1 MKKFF
6 LFFLLTAFS
15 FGLFASPVTLESA
28 KSVAVNFYKN
38 YSAKSNVA
46 VSNVITYQKDGLN
59 TFYVITFETGGFVVV
74 SADDAVIPVLG
85 YSPTDTFDKNNL
97 PDAEKSWLASYSNHI
112 KYIVDHNLSNVETS
126 KEWVK
131 IKNNEFEKSVQAV
144 TPLCSTLWDQSA
156 PYYNLC
162 PVVNSQHCVTG
173 CVATALAQIMKKWNY
188 PTTGTGTYTYTPTTN
203 ASTIGPL
210 TVNFGTTTYDWA
222 NMINTGGTTTAQKT
236 AVATLMYHCG
246 VSVSMDYDPN
256 GSGAYPWDVPPA
268 LINHF
273 NYSPTAELKVM
284 ADFTSANWITMLKG
298 ELDAG
303 RPILYTG
310 DDGTAGHAFV
320 FDGYNSSNQF
330 HVNWGWSGQS
340 NNYYAVGSLNPSG
353 DNFNS
358 DNMAVVRITPPL
370 GGPIAD
376 FTASTTTPIVGGTV
390 NFTNNSTN
398 NPTTYSWVFDGGT
411 PSTST
416 LQTPPA
422 ITYSTAGIYQV
433 SLTVSNSSG
442 TDTKIRTSYIN
453 VGGTP
458 SAWIK
463 QNSGFAT
470 ASRGIEQIA
479 IVNPYIV
486 WATAYDG
493 SGGSATIQEFTKTKN
508 GGSTWTPGTIVFTN
522 STTYG
527 IANLSPFNDTL
538 CFAAM
543 YPATAANG
551 GVIVKT
557 IDGGTTWTILPNSPD
572 YSTSWLDLVH
582 FFNANDGVCMGDP
595 NTAGKYI
602 IYTTNNGGNTWTQT
616 PVANIPNC
624 SSGETGVVNLC
635 DAVGDTLWFGTTKGR
650 IYKTTDKGLTWT
662 VVATGLGTSAA
673 IEPRFK
679 DSMNGIVIG
688 TNYSTG
694 AYIGLKKT
702 TDGGATWTTLTPTG
716 FFVKVPRLDYVPGTS
731 NMLVDV
737 SASAPSSTT
746 DPGSSYS
753 LDGGST
759 FLNIDTGSVQYTTVT
774 FYDYNTGWAGGF
786 NASSSDG
793 GIYKWNSSVITSVP
807 PTPQTGVSDIR
818 VYPNPT
824 NDFVNVVFPEYLSS
838 KVTIDVY
845 NMLGEKVLSQEVQSG
860 TNIARLNMSKNNA
873 GVYLLIMNDGTKVT
887 TKRISKIR

>member
-1 MKKFF
+1 
-6 LFFLLTAFS
+6 
-15 FGLFASPVTLESA
+15 
-28 KSVAVNFYKN
+28 
-38 YSAKSNVA
+38 
-46 VSNVITYQKDGLN
+46 
-59 TFYVITFETGGFVVV
+59 
-74 SADDAVIPVLG
+74 
-85 YSPTDTFDKNNL
+85 
-97 PDAEKSWLASYSNHI
+97 
-112 KYIVDHNLSNVETS
+112 
-126 KEWVK
+126 
-131 IKNNEFEKSVQAV
+131 
-144 TPLCSTLWDQSA
+144 
-156 PYYNLC
+156 
-162 PVVNSQHCVTG
+162 
-173 CVATALAQIMKKWNY
+173 
-188 PTTGTGTYTYTPTTN
+188 
-203 ASTIGPL
+203 
-210 TVNFGTTTYDWA
+210 
-222 NMINTGGTTTAQKT
+222 
-236 AVATLMYHCG
+236 
-246 VSVSMDYDPN
+246 
-256 GSGAYPWDVPPA
+256 
-268 LINHF
+268 
-273 NYSPTAELKVM
+273 
-284 ADFTSANWITMLKG
+284 
-298 ELDAG
+298 
-303 RPILYTG
+303 
-310 DDGTAGHAFV
+310 
-320 FDGYNSSNQF
+320 
-330 HVNWGWSGQS
+330 
-340 NNYYAVGSLNPSG
+340 
-353 DNFNS
+353 
-358 DNMAVVRITPPL
+358 
-370 GGPIAD
+370 
-376 FTASTTTPIVGGTV
+376 
-390 NFTNNSTN
+390 
-398 NPTTYSWVFDGGT
+398 
-411 PSTST
+411 
-416 LQTPPA
+416 
-422 ITYSTAGIYQV
+422 
-433 SLTVSNSSG
+433 
-442 TDTKIRTSYIN
+442 
-453 VGGTP
+453 
-458 SAWIK
+458 
-463 QNSGFAT
+463 
-470 ASRGIEQIA
+470 
-479 IVNPYIV
+479 
-486 WATAYDG
+486 
-493 SGGSATIQEFTKTKN
+493 
-508 GGSTWTPGTIVFTN
+508 
-522 STTYG
+522 
-527 IANLSPFNDTL
+527 
-538 CFAAM
+538 M

-572 YSTSWLDLVH
+572 YSTSWLDFVH
-582 FFNANDGVCMGDP
+582 FFNTNDGVCMGDP

-679 DSMNGIVIG
+679 DGMNGIVIG

>member
-1 MKKFF
+1 
-6 LFFLLTAFS
+6 
-15 FGLFASPVTLESA
+15 
-28 KSVAVNFYKN
+28 
-38 YSAKSNVA
+38 
-46 VSNVITYQKDGLN
+46 
-59 TFYVITFETGGFVVV
+59 
-74 SADDAVIPVLG
+74 
-85 YSPTDTFDKNNL
+85 
-97 PDAEKSWLASYSNHI
+97 
-112 KYIVDHNLSNVETS
+112 
-126 KEWVK
+126 
-131 IKNNEFEKSVQAV
+131 
-144 TPLCSTLWDQSA
+144 
-156 PYYNLC
+156 
-162 PVVNSQHCVTG
+162 
-173 CVATALAQIMKKWNY
+173 
-188 PTTGTGTYTYTPTTN
+188 
-203 ASTIGPL
+203 
-210 TVNFGTTTYDWA
+210 
-222 NMINTGGTTTAQKT
+222 
-236 AVATLMYHCG
+236 
-246 VSVSMDYDPN
+246 
-256 GSGAYPWDVPPA
+256 
-268 LINHF
+268 
-273 NYSPTAELKVM
+273 
-284 ADFTSANWITMLKG
+284 
-298 ELDAG
+298 
-303 RPILYTG
+303 
-310 DDGTAGHAFV
+310 
-320 FDGYNSSNQF
+320 
-330 HVNWGWSGQS
+330 
-340 NNYYAVGSLNPSG
+340 
-353 DNFNS
+353 
-358 DNMAVVRITPPL
+358 
-370 GGPIAD
+370 
-376 FTASTTTPIVGGTV
+376 
-390 NFTNNSTN
+390 
-398 NPTTYSWVFDGGT
+398 
-411 PSTST
+411 
-416 LQTPPA
+416 
-422 ITYSTAGIYQV
+422 
-433 SLTVSNSSG
+433 
-442 TDTKIRTSYIN
+442 
-453 VGGTP
+453 
-458 SAWIK
+458 
-463 QNSGFAT
+463 
-470 ASRGIEQIA
+470 
-479 IVNPYIV
+479 
-486 WATAYDG
+486 
-493 SGGSATIQEFTKTKN
+493 
-508 GGSTWTPGTIVFTN
+508 VFTN
-522 STTYG
+522 STNYG

-572 YSTSWLDLVH
+572 YSTSWLDFVH
-582 FFNANDGVCMGDP
+582 FFNTNDGVCMGDP

-679 DSMNGIVIG
+679 DGMNGIVIG